1 MDIKLSNLNN
11 MNAILDE
18 FEYLKKSYVEIIL
31 NLIDFSC
38 NKKILPI
45 KFNFMVSY
53 IKEYISE
60 NKIEL
65 LENGIK
71 YLLPNKYDILNFNIN
86 NLDEIENSINDIS
99 NIKMVDENYKINNK
113 NDMLKLIL
121 EIKNNSKKLDRID
134 LDIIKRYVE
143 LLISILEQITDL
155 YNL

>member
-1 MDIKLSNLNN
+1 
-11 MNAILDE
+11 
-18 FEYLKKSYVEIIL
+18 
-31 NLIDFSC
+31 
-38 NKKILPI
+38 
-45 KFNFMVSY
+45 MVSY

-113 NDMLKLIL
+113 NEMLKLIL